1 MPHPTNLRR
10 ISVFAVLLLGAV
22 LCSAESLKP
31 QINLD
36 ALAQPLQQLTP
47 QDRKTVDQALNLID
61 QSQHAEALATL
72 TRLTKANGKNS
83 ALRILH
89 AYVLL
94 ELGNATG
101 ALKDAKVAESAG
113 THTAYKC
120 WFLAQVAY
128 LTGDKPLCH
137 REIDHIGA
145 DPTYGP
151 QAQNLGRSL
160 DTQAK

>member
-1 MPHPTNLRR
+1 MTRPARFPALT
-10 ISVFAVLLLGAV
+10 VLLLSAT
-22 LCSAESLKP
+22 LCFAQSPKP
-31 QINLD
+31 QLNLA
-36 ALAQPLQQLTP
+36 ALAEPLQQLSP
-47 QDRKTVDQALNLID
+47 QDRKTVDEAIHLID
-61 QSQHAEALATL
+61 QSQHTEALATL
-72 TRLTKANGKNS
+72 TRLNQANGKN
-83 ALRILH
+83 AGLRILH

-137 REIDHIGA
+137 REIGHIGA

-151 QAQNLGRSL
+151 QAQNLARSL
-160 DTQAK
+160 DAQTK